1 MAAEILFIVSALD
14 LYGSLLRYGYSMK
27 KDIYFVYTTVFLIMG
42 LSNSVIPVLPELAV
56 LDHSSHSAL
65 ASSLLFSAYFIG
77 ALLTM
82 LPFGFLSDI
91 YGRKRLI
98 VFSMFLTSLSGIM
111 LLEMKGIYW
120 LTLARLIEG
129 TACGAF
135 FPSAYSL
142 LSEYAERN
150 RLFGEFNFLLNAGLA
165 VSIIISGY
173 IAQNYIKGGIFL
185 FTVLSIILLI
195 LGLRDQISTENVR
208 DNNEKLLAKDD
219 IQILSS
225 IRYIV
230 FNKNYLRI
238 WSCSF
243 LLFGVTGVVL
253 ALFPDYSIDFLSK
266 KELGIAI
273 AGMYASSMIT
283 NIIAGRLQLHYNNM
297 IRSGLILAA
306 LGTLLTVYNPLV
318 GFILIG
324 IGSGIGLIGLP
335 VAVSLMHNNRGI
347 LMGVFNTYTYAGM
360 GLMPIIAG
368 ALISGLSFRF
378 VFVLCSLVLCIPI
391 FMADKLKS
399 ESKA

>member
-1 MAAEILFIVSALD
+1 MHV
-14 LYGSLLRYGYSMK
+14 YGPLLRYESSMK
-27 KDIYFVYTTVFLIMG
+27 NDRYFVYATVFLIMG

-77 ALLTM
+77 ALVTM

-91 YGRKRLI
+91 YGRKRLVI
-98 VFSMFLTSLSGIM
+98 FSMFLTSIAGIM
-111 LLEMKGIYW
+111 LLGMKGIYL
-120 LTLARLIEG
+120 LTLARFIEG

-142 LSEYAERN
+142 LSEYEERN

-165 VSIIISGY
+165 ASIVISGY
-173 IAQNYIKGGIFL
+173 IANSYIKGGIFL
-185 FTVLSIILLI
+185 FTVLSIILLLI
-195 LGLRDQISTENVR
+195 GLREQKSTEKVR
-208 DNNEKLLAKDD
+208 DKNKKKSSNRDF
-219 IQILSS
+219 QTLSG
-225 IRYIV
+225 IKNIV
-230 FNKNYLRI
+230 FKENYLRI
-238 WSCSF
+238 WFSSF

-253 ALFPDYSIDFLSK
+253 ALYPDYSLDFLSK

-283 NIIAGRLQLHYNNM
+283 NIIVGRLQLHYNNM
-297 IRSGLILAA
+297 IWSGLILAA
-306 LGTLLTVYNPLV
+306 LGTIITVYNSIF

-335 VAVSLMHNNRGI
+335 VAVSLMHNNRGL
-347 LMGVFNTYTYAGM
+347 LMGIFNTYTYAGM
-360 GLMPIIAG
+360 GFMPIIAG
-368 ALISGLSFRF
+368 ALIADFGFRL
-378 VFVLCSLVLCIPI
+378 VFVLCGLALCLPI

>member
-1 MAAEILFIVSALD
+1 
-14 LYGSLLRYGYSMK
+14 MK
-27 KDIYFVYTTVFLIMG
+27 KDRYFVYATVFLIMG

-91 YGRKRLI
+91 YGKKKLV
-98 VFSMFLTSLSGIM
+98 VFSMLLTSVAGIM

-142 LSEYAERN
+142 LSEHEERN

-173 IAQNYIKGGIFL
+173 IAHRYIKGGIFL
-185 FTVLSIILLI
+185 FTVLSIILLLI
-195 LGLRDQISTENVR
+195 GLRDQKSTEKVR
-208 DNNEKLLAKDD
+208 DRNKKKSANSD
-219 IQILSS
+219 IQTLSGIKS
-225 IRYIV
+225 II
-230 FNKNYLRI
+230 FKQNYLRI
-238 WSCSF
+238 WSSSF

-253 ALFPDYSIDFLSK
+253 ALYPDYSIDFLSK
-266 KELGIAI
+266 KELSIAI

-283 NIIAGRLQLHYNNM
+283 NIIAGRLRLHYNNM
-297 IRSGLILAA
+297 IRNGLIFAA
-306 LGTLLTVYNPLV
+306 LGTMLTIYNPIV
-318 GFILIG
+318 GFILVG
-324 IGSGIGLIGLP
+324 IGSGIGLIGIP
-335 VAVSLMHNNRGI
+335 VAVSLMHNNRGL
-347 LMGVFNTYTYAGM
+347 LMGIFNTYTYAGM
-360 GLMPIIAG
+360 GFMPIIAG
-368 ALISGLSFRF
+368 ALISELGFKL
-378 VFVLCSLVLCIPI
+378 VFVLCGLALCLPI
-391 FMADKLKS
+391 FMANKLES
-399 ESKA
+399 ESKM

>member
-1 MAAEILFIVSALD
+1 
-14 LYGSLLRYGYSMK
+14 MK
-27 KDIYFVYTTVFLIMG
+27 KDRYFVYATVFLIMG

-91 YGRKRLI
+91 YGKKKLV
-98 VFSMFLTSLSGIM
+98 VFSMLLTSVAGIM

-142 LSEYAERN
+142 LSEYEERN

-173 IAQNYIKGGIFL
+173 IAHHYIKGGIFL
-185 FTVLSIILLI
+185 FTVLSIILLLI
-195 LGLRDQISTENVR
+195 GLIDQKSTEKVR
-208 DNNEKLLAKDD
+208 DRNKKKSTNTD
-219 IQILSS
+219 IQTLSGIKS
-225 IRYIV
+225 II
-230 FNKNYLRI
+230 FKQNYLRI
-238 WSCSF
+238 WSSSF

-253 ALFPDYSIDFLSK
+253 ALYPDYSIDFLSK
-266 KELGIAI
+266 KELSIAI

-283 NIIAGRLQLHYNNM
+283 NIIAGRLRLHYNNM
-297 IRSGLILAA
+297 IRNGLIFAA
-306 LGTLLTVYNPLV
+306 LGTMLTIYNPIV
-318 GFILIG
+318 GFILVG
-324 IGSGIGLIGLP
+324 IGSGIGLIGIP
-335 VAVSLMHNNRGI
+335 VAVSLMHNNRGL
-347 LMGVFNTYTYAGM
+347 LMGIFNTYTYAGM
-360 GLMPIIAG
+360 GFMPIIAG
-368 ALISGLSFRF
+368 ALISELGFKL
-378 VFVLCSLVLCIPI
+378 VFVLCGLALCLPI
-391 FMADKLKS
+391 FMANKLES
-399 ESKA
+399 ESKM